1 MNRTSSSLPWCSC
14 STCKVHVDSC
24 KESSFVWKRWREGG
38 KKTKEKCVK
47 GIFRRAPE
55 LQLCSSGKSS
65 HQSGSKITLESN
77 PFSEFFERC
86 SLSLLLSRRDMG
98 KWLCLCVCVC
108 VLKAGCRSSFLVSFW
123 GKSFSFSRTSIQSAT
138 SFRTVQI
145 DAVLFP
151 RSIFEAPWR
160 NFPFVQFE
168 CEEVLCFLGPLSD
181 RDLKRNLKNGFRW
194 TTIESEKFPLSCCEK
209 PGFSFSR
216 IFGFR
221 FAWKKE
227 KKNWKKNLFPHRI
240 IQYNFYAH
248 TNTGSESLLAAHS
261 WENEENKK
269 AKKRCVYKFSWWKK
283 GK

>member
-65 HQSGSKITLESN
+65 HQNGSKITMESN

-98 KWLCLCVCVC
+98 KWICLCVCVC
-108 VLKAGCRSSFLVSFW
+108 AQSRVSKQFSRVVLGKIFLFLSHIHSVGYEFSD
-123 GKSFSFSRTSIQSAT
+123 GSDRRRSFSPVHIWSP
-138 SFRTVQI
+138 VK
-145 DAVLFP
+145 
-151 RSIFEAPWR
+151 E
-160 NFPFVQFE
+160 
-168 CEEVLCFLGPLSD
+168 
-181 RDLKRNLKNGFRW
+181 
-194 TTIESEKFPLSCCEK
+194 
-209 PGFSFSR
+209 FSFCTVWVWRSFVFFGSAFWSGLEKKLKERIPVNNNRKWKVSIVVLWKTR
-216 IFGFR
+216 IFILSHFR
-221 FAWKKE
+221 LSFCLEERKE
-227 KKNWKKNLFPHRI
+227 KLEKSLFPHRI